1 MSLKGDKY
9 ETQEEVKF
17 RLENTVVMYDGEPVY
32 ITSVANVEA
41 EDKAEIARVFFQTL
55 PYNPR
60 NKSVRK
66 YLSSKKFD
74 LAPFKMG
81 YMNHGGEAIFVSRI
95 PIRQNRQG
103 LSQGATLFK
112 DIRGRN
118 AENIN
123 FSHMIQSPGF
133 VEMVQGKYPSFKDAG
148 ALLADKESSSVAI
161 SRSFAFAIDNDLDAL
176 LLLHRGQKCG
186 IAMRGDD
193 SIKLP
198 KKFHF
203 LREEMEECRIPIS

>member
-9 ETQEEVKF
+9 ETAEEVKF
-17 RLENTVVMYDGEPVY
+17 RLENTVVMYDGDPVY
-32 ITSVANVEA
+32 ITSVGNVDV
-41 EDKAEIARVFFQTL
+41 EDKAEIARVFYQPL
-55 PYNPR
+55 PYNQR
-60 NKSVRK
+60 NKAIRK

-81 YMNHGGEAIFVSRI
+81 YMNHGGEAIFVSRL
-95 PIRQNRQG
+95 PVRQNRQG
-103 LSQGATLFK
+103 LSQGTTVFK

-118 AENIN
+118 AEQMN
-123 FSHMIQSPGF
+123 FAAMLSAPGF
-133 VEMVQGKYPSFKDAG
+133 VEMVHGKYPSFKDAG
-148 ALLADKESSSVAI
+148 TLLADKESSSVAI

-186 IAMRGDD
+186 IAPRGDD